1 MLSRE
6 KTKTDDQRQDVND
19 YPVKEQ
25 YVLSRLLSEYVSLYR
40 IELNSGKYEILRL
53 DANTNARQLAE
64 KDPHPAENFDEY
76 VRRYADNFILDEEK
90 EEFIDWHLC
99 ANMKRRLLHEEKFT
113 YHYHSVSKEGKDS
126 YYEAYVVKGK
136 TDDETFNAF
145 LGYRNID
152 NILYKEKEIQE
163 KLRKA
168 LDEARLGN
176 EIISSIARTYQYI
189 SRIDI
194 QADYFEE
201 ISNRDVE
208 HLKYIHSGIL
218 SESNRKVCSEL
229 VAEEYQDAFYRFTD
243 ISTLPE
249 RMKDEES
256 VVMEYRMK
264 DGSWHS
270 LRFIEKKRD
279 ENGRLT
285 HVLCAIRSI
294 SDAKRREQ
302 TLIYQAAE
310 AKKDAAVKTRFL
322 SNMSH
327 DIRTPMN
334 GIIGMIEL
342 ANRYPNDPEMQQKCR
357 DKIMESSRY
366 LVSLVN
372 DILDMNK
379 LESGDIVDQE
389 LTFDLTEILSRSNT
403 EKQLQAAEKNI
414 EYIVD
419 WERSKLSYILL
430 TGNPVYLERLLNA
443 ISDNAVKFTK
453 PGGRIHVWVLK
464 CRFHREFSLLL

>member
-6 KTKTDDQRQDVND
+6 KTKTEDQRQDVND

-25 YVLSRLLSEYVSLYR
+25 YVLNRLLPEYVSLYR
-40 IELNSGKYEILRL
+40 IDLNSGEYEILRL
-53 DANTNARQLAE
+53 DANTNARQLEE

-76 VRRYADNFILDEEK
+76 ARRYADNFILDEEK

-99 ANMKRRLLHEEKFT
+99 ANMKRRLLHEEKLT

-136 TDDETFNAF
+136 TDDETFDVF

-152 NILYKEKEIQE
+152 SILYKEKEIQE

-189 SRIDI
+189 SRINI

-208 HLKYIHSGIL
+208 HLKYIHSGTL
-218 SESNRKVCSEL
+218 SENNRRVCREQ
-229 VAEEYQDAFYRFTD
+229 VAEEYQDAFEKFTD

-256 VVMEYRMK
+256 VVLEYRMK

-279 ENGRLT
+279 ETGRLT

-334 GIIGMIEL
+334 GIIGMVEL
-342 ANRYPNDPEMQQKCR
+342 ANRYPNDPEIQQKCR

-443 ISDNAVKFTK
+443 ISDNAVKFTRTRRK
-453 PGGRIHVWVLK
+453 DSCMV
-464 CRFHREFSLLL
+464 